1 MTTITE
7 YCQREH
13 TEALCEALF
22 QLYRLDA
29 IGVLGNNIA
38 CWISQDVELVEV
50 RYMCKEPDSSYMHK
64 VADEYGWAVP
74 TMSYEE
80 AVHILTTRL
89 RNTINT
95 L

>member
-1 MTTITE
+1 MTLT
-7 YCQREH
+7 QREH
-13 TEALCEALF
+13 IEALCEALF

-29 IGVLGNNIA
+29 IGLLPNNVA
-38 CWISQDVELVEV
+38 GWISNEVELVEV
-50 RYMCKEPDSSYMHK
+50 RFMCKEPDSEYMHG
-64 VADEYGWAVP
+64 VADEYGWANP

-89 RNTINT
+89 KNTISI